1 MRHMIMI
8 LKHKNKIPAQNF
20 NLQQNISFQRVT
32 TLIPYSKRGTAS
44 TKSRGMKLTLYFKI
58 L

>member
-1 MRHMIMI
+1 MKLMIMI
-8 LKHKNKIPAQNF
+8 LKYKNKIPAQNF
-20 NLQQNISFQRVT
+20 NLQPSISFQRAT

-44 TKSRGMKLTLYFKI
+44 TKSRETKLTLYFKI

>member
-1 MRHMIMI
+1 MRLMIMI
-8 LKHKNKIPAQNF
+8 LKYKNKIPAQNF
-20 NLQQNISFQRVT
+20 NLQLNISFQRTT

-44 TKSRGMKLTLYFKI
+44 TKSRETKLTLYFKI